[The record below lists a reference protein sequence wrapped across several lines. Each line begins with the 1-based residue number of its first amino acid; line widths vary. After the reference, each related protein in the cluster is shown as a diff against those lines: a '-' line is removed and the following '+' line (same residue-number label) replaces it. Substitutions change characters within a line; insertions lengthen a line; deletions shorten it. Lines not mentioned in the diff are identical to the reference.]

1 MGGLRLLLAL
11 MVVIQHLEFRLPLFD
26 PRFAVQMFFLI
37 SGFYMAMV
45 WNERYRHYKSPVRSF
60 YVSRALRIYP
70 VYFIVLL
77 ATIPIAWYGLIQGY
91 ESPLFAPI
99 DAPLTGWAWILVY
112 APQITLFGMDLQGF
126 AHRLADGT
134 LQLTSNVRNHP
145 LPWIVHYQFVPQ
157 AWTLACELTFYLI
170 VPFAILRWKVA
181 AGLFFLS
188 ILSRAIFWAY
198 SSPQETLG
206 TAFFPFELA
215 LFLAGSL
222 SYTIWTHLKEKVLKA
237 FSSRLS
243 VALVA
248 MSPVL
253 MALSFN
259 VIHNKLGEAAYWV
272 CYAYAALTIPLLFE
286 WSKHAALDKQFGEL
300 SFPVYISH
308 FLVIDALLSVGID
321 RPPIQVLL
329 FTFLLSILLAAIQR
343 KIDAYRT
350 SLNRKAAVL

>member
-11 MVVIQHLEFRLPLFD
+11 MVAVQHLELRQPLFD
-26 PRFAVQMFFLI
+26 SRFAVQMFFLI

-45 WNERYRHYKSPVRSF
+45 WNERYRHYKNPVRSF
-60 YVSRALRIYP
+60 YISRALRIYP

-77 ATIPIAWYGLIQGY
+77 ATIPVAWYGLIQGY
-91 ESPLFAPI
+91 ESPLVAPT

-112 APQITLFGMDLQGF
+112 GPQITLFGMDFQSF
-126 AHRLADGT
+126 AHRIADGT
-134 LQLTSNVRNHP
+134 LQLTGNVRSHP
-145 LPWIVHYQFVPQ
+145 FPWLLHYQFVPQ

-181 AGLFFLS
+181 TALFVLS
-188 ILSRAIFWAY
+188 ILSRAIFWTY
-198 SSPQETLG
+198 RSPQEAWG
-206 TAFFPFELA
+206 TGFFPFELA

-222 SYTIWTHLKEKVLKA
+222 SYTIWTHLKEKALKTL
-237 FSSRLS
+237 SSRFS

-272 CYAYAALTIPLLFE
+272 CYGYAALTIPLLFE
-286 WSKHAALDKQFGEL
+286 WSKHSALDKQLGEF

-329 FTFLLSILLAAIQR
+329 FTFLLSILLVAVQK
-343 KIDAYRT
+343 KIDAYRAA
-350 SLNRKAAVL
+350 LNRKAAAC